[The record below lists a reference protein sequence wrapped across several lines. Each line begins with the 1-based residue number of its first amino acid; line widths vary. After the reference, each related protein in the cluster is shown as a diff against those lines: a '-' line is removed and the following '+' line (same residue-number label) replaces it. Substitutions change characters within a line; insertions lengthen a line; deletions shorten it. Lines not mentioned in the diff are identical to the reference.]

1 MRVCGD
7 RVMAMS
13 PLRFVETT
21 ALHLGYELGD
31 PRHADIAERIVAL
44 PSISVPAIALAGV
57 CKGRHLGRSSRSDGR
72 FTEPRE
78 RGPNSVGVG
87 RFTTDTAI
95 VWH

>member
-1 MRVCGD
+1 
-7 RVMAMS
+7 MAMS

-44 PSISVPAIALAGV
+44 PSISVPAITLAG
-57 CKGRHLGRSSRSDGR
+57 GMQGAAPRSVEQASDGR

-95 VWH
+95 AWH